1 MENVNA
7 SESLP
12 TAWHANLRLD
22 FSFAEEQHKTFLS
35 HREHHGPLLVQKSLY
50 PEGKEI
56 CHAVILH
63 PPAGIAGGDH
73 LAIQLN
79 VEKNAKAVVTTP
91 GATKWYKANHKNAS
105 QKIVIQVDPY
115 GHLDFLPQENIFF
128 NASSAHN
135 QIVIHQDKTSSC
147 IGWDIA
153 QLGRTAQ
160 GEHWENATL
169 RNEIEYY
176 LDKELCWVESML
188 LESQKSFYN
197 ETCGLAEFPVF
208 GTMWMSSSHASE
220 DLLEEITQQLA
231 WNDSLRVGATRI
243 AIDEHYGLILIRGL
257 SDEVEYLKNCFMQ
270 IWLFAR
276 ERIAGIEPLPL
287 RIWKT

>member
-1 MENVNA
+1 MENVIQSAIMPNA
-7 SESLP
+7 WL
-12 TAWHANLRLD
+12 ANLRLD
-22 FSFAEEQHKTFLS
+22 FSFADDQHKTVLS

-79 VEKNAKAVVTTP
+79 IENNAKVVVTTP
-91 GATKWYKANHKNAS
+91 GATKWYKANQKDAS
-105 QKIVIQVDPY
+105 QKIHIKVGAN

-128 NASSAHN
+128 NSSSAHN
-135 QIVIHQDKTSSC
+135 QIIITQDKTASC

-160 GEHWENATL
+160 GERWEDAKL

-176 LDKELCWVESML
+176 FDNELCWVESML

-197 ETCGLAEFPVF
+197 EACGLAEFPVF
-208 GTMWMSSSHASE
+208 GTMWMSSCNASE
-220 DLLEEITQQLA
+220 DLLEEITEMLD
-231 WNDSLRVGATRI
+231 WSDSLRVGVTRI
-243 AIDEHYGLILIRGL
+243 AIDENYGLILVRGL
-257 SDEVEYLKNCFMQ
+257 SDEVEYLKNCFIQ

>member
-1 MENVNA
+1 MENVIQSA
-7 SESLP
+7 SMP

-22 FSFAEEQHKTFLS
+22 FSFADEQHKTVLS

-79 VEKNAKAVVTTP
+79 VEKNAKVVVTTP
-91 GATKWYKANHKNAS
+91 GATKWYKANQKDAS
-105 QKIVIQVDPY
+105 QRIIIQVDPH

-128 NASSAHN
+128 NSSNAHN
-135 QIVIHQDKTSSC
+135 QIVVHQDKTSSS

-160 GEHWENATL
+160 GEHWEDARL

-176 LDKELCWVESML
+176 FDHELCWVESML

-208 GTMWMSSSHASE
+208 GTMWMSSVNASE
-220 DLLEEITQQLA
+220 DLLEEITELVRWDDA
-231 WNDSLRVGATRI
+231 LRVGVTRI
-243 AIDEHYGLILIRGL
+243 AIDENFGLILVRGL
-257 SDEVEYLKNCFMQ
+257 SDEVEYLKNCFIQ

-276 ERIAGIEPLPL
+276 ERIAGIKPLPL